1 MNPGDVVI
9 VVSVTALLVLLCVGI
24 HYEVFRLCGAF
35 LTSLKLMGRPRVGLG
50 ILFALSAHLLEA
62 FVFAV
67 GLQFLIRSGLGQ
79 IHGAAGHFSDAVYFS
94 LVTYSS
100 LGIGDLYV
108 TGPMRFMAGIE
119 AITGLVLIAWTASFT
134 FYEMQRFW
142 RDKP

>member
-1 MNPGDVVI
+1 MIPVDALMVI
-9 VVSVTALLVLLCVGI
+9 VVTAVLVLVCVGV

-35 LTSLKLMGRPRVGLG
+35 LTSLKIMGRPRVGLG

-100 LGIGDLYV
+100 LGIGDLYA
-108 TGPMRFMAGIE
+108 TGAMRFMVGIE

-142 RDKP
+142 RDKS